1 MGGGRQESDQTE
13 VTEQLKP
20 EGAGRGVEQMLLA
33 YIEPLLLVSYDEIW
47 AHTLP
52 KQCEKL
58 TTGSMLAAKPER

>member
-20 EGAGRGVEQMLLA
+20 EGAGRGVGQMLLT

-52 KQCEKL
+52 KQCGE
-58 TTGSMLAAKPER
+58 TYYGSMLAAKPER